1 MGESIFSAAWHRVGS
16 LRPRLRAGVTVQ
28 RQMYRGEPWYLL
40 VDAASGRQHRVNRSA
55 YELIGRFDG
64 RASVDRLWALLL
76 EKFGDDAPTQDEI
89 LGIVARLGEAG
100 LVQFGSASP
109 GAAPLRPGG
118 ARRARRRRAWIN
130 PLAVSAPLLDPARL
144 LERLEPAARW
154 LAHPAALAAWAAAVL
169 AAAAA
174 VGANWDALRDHAAKH
189 MTSASYLTLAW
200 ILYPV
205 IKGLHELAHAVAV
218 RRWGG
223 EVHEMGITLLF
234 FTPAP
239 YVDASAAN
247 AFRDRWQ
254 RAAVSAAGIAVEL
267 GLAAAAVF
275 VWLEV
280 EPGTLRD
287 VAFVTL
293 FLCGASTLLFNAN
306 PLVRF
311 DGYHL
316 LCDVLDLP
324 NLAVRSRA
332 YWIHLALRLLGG
344 AEQASM
350 PAGTRGERI
359 WLLAYMPASLAYR
372 MALALALTLWL
383 GSKSE
388 WLGWLAALLVVAF
401 MIAVPAWGTFRALAG
416 ALPQGS
422 ARRRAA
428 LIAAPAAAGALAFLF
443 AVPLPSTLVVQ
454 GVVWPPE
461 QAQVRAETA
470 GFVREVLARDGQA
483 VEPGTPLVELSEPA
497 LRAEHESLLWRVQS
511 LQSEQYRL
519 LLSDPAQAKN
529 AAEELAR
536 VQADLDRVAER
547 VGHLTVRAR
556 AAGRLVLARAED
568 LPGAFARK
576 GAMLGY
582 VLSSAPTVV
591 RAVVPNESAPLLRT
605 GSRHIEVLLPGRDT
619 PLPARLARE
628 LPAASQALPSAAL
641 GERGGGRHLVDP
653 ADKEG
658 TRTLEPVFLFD
669 VVLEGEALQSLGQ
682 RAWVRFALDSEPLGV
697 QSYRRLR
704 QLLLKHFNPIA

>member
-1 MGESIFSAAWHRVGS
+1 MSESIFSAAWHRVS
-16 LRPRLRAGVTVQ
+16 NLHPRLRAGVTVQ
-28 RQMYRGEPWYLL
+28 RQMYRGEPWHLL
-40 VDAASGRQHRVNRSA
+40 VDAASGRQYRVNRSA

-64 RASVDRLWALLL
+64 RTPVDRLWSLLL

-89 LGIVARLGEAG
+89 VGIVARLGEAG
-100 LVQFGSASP
+100 LVQLGTASQIA
-109 GAAPLRPGG
+109 GPLRPGA
-118 ARRARRRRAWIN
+118 ARSRRRRAWVN
-130 PLAVSAPLLDPARL
+130 PLAVSLPLLDPARL
-144 LERLEPAARW
+144 LERLEPASRW
-154 LAHPAALAAWAAAVL
+154 LLHPGALAVWAAAVL
-169 AAAAA
+169 GAAAA
-174 VGANWDALRDHAAKH
+174 VGANWDALQDHAAKH
-189 MTSASYLTLAW
+189 MTSAYYLTLAW
-200 ILYPV
+200 ICYPV

-223 EVHEMGITLLF
+223 EVHEMGITLLCF
-234 FTPAP
+234 MPAP

-254 RAAVSAAGIAVEL
+254 RAAVSAAGIVAEL
-267 GLAAAAVF
+267 GLAAAAAF

-280 EPGTLRD
+280 EPGALRD

-332 YWIHLALRLLGG
+332 YWMHLALRLLGG
-344 AEQASM
+344 AGQPSA

-359 WLLAYMPASLAYR
+359 WLLVYMPASLVYR
-372 MALALALTLWL
+372 IALGLGLTLWL
-383 GSKSE
+383 GAKSE
-388 WLGWLAALLVVAF
+388 WLGWLAALLLVAL
-401 MIAVPAWGTFRALAG
+401 MIVAPAWRAFRSLAA
-416 ALPQGS
+416 ALPPGRP
-422 ARRRAA
+422 RRRAA
-428 LIAAPAAAGALAFLF
+428 LIGAPAAAGALALLF
-443 AVPLPSTLVVQ
+443 VVPLPSTLVVQ

-461 QAQVRAETA
+461 QAQVRAETG

-497 LRAEHESLLWRVQS
+497 LRAEHESLVWRVQS

-536 VQADLDRVAER
+536 VQAELDRVEER
-547 VGHLTVRAR
+547 IGHLTVRAK
-556 AAGRLVLARAED
+556 AAGRLILPRGED
-568 LPGAFARK
+568 LPGAFAQK

-582 VLSSAPTVV
+582 VLSSSPTVV
-591 RAVVPNESAPLLRT
+591 RVVVPNESAPLLRA
-605 GSRHIEVLLPGRDT
+605 GSRRIEVLLPGRDA
-619 PLPARLARE
+619 PVAARLERD
-628 LPAASQALPSAAL
+628 LPAASQTLPSAAL

-653 ADKEG
+653 ADKGG

-682 RAWVRFALDSEPLGV
+682 RAWVRFALDAEPLGV

-704 QLLLKHFNPIA
+704 QLLLKHFNPVA